1 MLSRVVY
8 ESMFGNTAAIAQAI
22 AEGLGGFATV
32 EVVNVAT
39 STDAALSRVDL
50 LVVGAPTHAFGL
62 SRPRT
67 RRDAAKQTAA
77 PVAVDIGVREWL
89 DAASTAPVGSRAAA
103 FGTKAATPPWLPG
116 SAARGV
122 GRRLRRSGYEL
133 AADPMDFLVTDIA
146 GPLADGELER
156 ARTWAQRLATAEL
169 HRAAHRT

>member
-1 MLSRVVY
+1 MRQGPISPPLDHPAPGICAHV
-8 ESMFGNTAAIAQAI
+8 ESSGARNSVPIPAD
-22 AEGLGGFATV
+22 EGGSCGV
-32 EVVNVAT
+32 
-39 STDAALSRVDL
+39 
-50 LVVGAPTHAFGL
+50 
-62 SRPRT
+62 
-67 RRDAAKQTAA
+67 
-77 PVAVDIGVREWL
+77 VAVDIGVREWL

-122 GRRLRRSGYEL
+122 GRRLRRSDYEL